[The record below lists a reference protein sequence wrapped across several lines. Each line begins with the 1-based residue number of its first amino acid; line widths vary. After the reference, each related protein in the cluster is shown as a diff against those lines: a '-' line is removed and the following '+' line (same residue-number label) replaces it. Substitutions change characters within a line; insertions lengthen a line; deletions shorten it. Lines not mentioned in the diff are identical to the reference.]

1 MPITQTKTS
10 DPALGAGGM
19 AGPDGLATLSFA
31 TGLPGFPAARE
42 FVLEPLGTQLE
53 PFCRMRCL
61 DQPGVSFTVMPPGLV
76 FPDYKVVVDEESVE
90 RLGLEDA
97 EDAVVL
103 AIVTL
108 SVPPEPPKVNLLGP
122 LVINRRTRAAAQV
135 VQHGS
140 TYGVAVPLVV
150 DSERSDP

>member
-1 MPITQTKTS
+1 MTQTKTS
-10 DPALGAGGM
+10 EPALGSDGM
-19 AGPDGLATLSFA
+19 AGSDGSAILSFS
-31 TGLPGFPAARE
+31 TGLPGFPAAKT
-42 FVLEPLGTQLE
+42 FALEPLGPELE

-61 DQPGVSFTVMPPGLV
+61 DQPGLAFTVMPPGVV
-76 FPDYKVVVDEESVE
+76 FDDYQVVVDEESVE
-90 RLGLEDA
+90 RLGLADVADA
-97 EDAVVL
+97 IVL

-140 TYGVAVPLVV
+140 NYGVAVPLAVG
-150 DSERSDP
+150 SGRSAVS